1 MRLIKKGKNIIFYIF
16 SMLKKY
22 SKYIFIAF
30 IVILSI
36 GYLVWGGSV
45 SGVFRNIFNGI
56 SQSKITDGIALKVES
71 KEYVLKYVKG
81 EKGIEFL
88 RRLMKENP
96 DNFSFATKS
105 YSFGEMLLTVNSK
118 QADETKEFWELKVNG
133 KQSEVGISDLVL
145 KNGDVLEFNLV
156 GFNQ

>member
-56 SQSKITDGIALKVES
+56 SQSKITDGISLKVES

>member
-1 MRLIKKGKNIIFYIF
+1 
-16 SMLKKY
+16 MLKKY
-22 SKYIFIAF
+22 SKYIFIGL
-30 IVILSI
+30 IILLSL
-36 GYLVWGGSV
+36 GYLIWGGSV
-45 SGVFRNIFNGI
+45 SGVFRGI
-56 SQSKITDGIALKVES
+56 LSGNTQSKITDGISLKVGS
-71 KEYVLKYVKG
+71 KEYVLKYVND
-81 EKGIEFL
+81 EKGIDFL

-105 YSFGEMLLTVNSK
+105 YSFGEMLLTINSK

-156 GFNQ
+156 GINK

>member
-1 MRLIKKGKNIIFYIF
+1 
-16 SMLKKY
+16 MLKKY
-22 SKYIFIAF
+22 SKYIFIGL
-30 IVILSI
+30 IVLLAV
-36 GYLVWGGSV
+36 GYLIWGGRV
-45 SGVFRNIFNGI
+45 SGVFSNIFN
-56 SQSKITDGIALKVES
+56 SSNQSASLAGKVGLKAGS
-71 KEYVLKYVKG
+71 KEYTLKHVNG
-81 EKGIEFL
+81 EKGIDFL

-145 KNGDVLEFNLV
+145 KDGDSLELNLV
-156 GFNQ
+156 GLNK

>member
-56 SQSKITDGIALKVES
+56 SQSKITDGISLKVES

-156 GFNQ
+156 GFNK

>member
-1 MRLIKKGKNIIFYIF
+1 
-16 SMLKKY
+16 MLKKY
-22 SKYIFIAF
+22 SKYIFIGL
-30 IVILSI
+30 IVLLAI
-36 GYLVWGGSV
+36 GYLIWGGRV
-45 SGVFRNIFNGI
+45 SGVFSNSFNSSREAANLSG
-56 SQSKITDGIALKVES
+56 KVDLKVGS
-71 KEYVLKYVKG
+71 KEYIIKYVSG
-81 EKGIEFL
+81 EKGIDFL

-145 KNGDVLEFNLV
+145 KESDILELNLV
-156 GFNQ
+156 GFNK

>member
-1 MRLIKKGKNIIFYIF
+1 
-16 SMLKKY
+16 MLKKY
-22 SKYIFIAF
+22 SNYIFIGLL
-30 IVILSI
+30 ILLAV
-36 GYLVWGGSV
+36 GYLIWGGRV
-45 SGVFRNIFNGI
+45 SGVFSNIFN
-56 SQSKITDGIALKVES
+56 SSNQSTNLAGKVGLKVSS
-71 KEYVLKYVKG
+71 KEYTLKYVNG
-81 EKGIEFL
+81 EKGIDFL

-145 KNGDVLEFNLV
+145 KDGDSLELNLV
-156 GFNQ
+156 GFNK

>member
-22 SKYIFIAF
+22 SKFILIGF
-30 IVILSI
+30 IILLSV

-45 SGVFRNIFNGI
+45 SGVFRDILNGS
-56 SQSKITDGIALKVES
+56 SQPKITDGVTLKVGS
-71 KEYVLKYVKG
+71 KEYVLKYVSK
-81 EKGIEFL
+81 EKALDFL
-88 RRLMKENP
+88 KRLAKENS
-96 DNFSFATKS
+96 DFSFATKS

-133 KQSEVGISDLVL
+133 KQSEVGISDLTL
-145 KNGDVLEFNLV
+145 NGKDVLELNLV
-156 GFNQ
+156 GFNK

>member
-22 SKYIFIAF
+22 SKYIFIVF
-30 IVILSI
+30 IVLLSI

-45 SGVFRNIFNGI
+45 SGVFRDIFNGI
-56 SQSKITDGIALKVES
+56 SQSKITDGISLKVGS

-145 KNGDVLEFNLV
+145 KESDILELNLV
-156 GFNQ
+156 GFNK

>member
-1 MRLIKKGKNIIFYIF
+1 
-16 SMLKKY
+16 MLKKY
-22 SKYIFIAF
+22 SKYIFIVF
-30 IVILSI
+30 IVLLSI

-45 SGVFRNIFNGI
+45 SGVFRDIFNGI
-56 SQSKITDGIALKVES
+56 SQSKITDGISLKVGS

-145 KNGDVLEFNLV
+145 KESDILELNLV
-156 GFNQ
+156 GFNK